1 MYFLLEFHISAGF
14 LNAFVEVVQASVLTF
29 TTSKVLPRGGVIEL
43 SLPGADPM
51 RDGSMEDDV
60 SFHVG
65 VILRYIY
72 IYICI
77 SICRRCVVYC
87 HVSLPEVTGIDITWS
102 CFQYENV
109 YLKLQRK

>member
-29 TTSKVLPRGGVIEL
+29 TTSKVLPRGGIIEL

-65 VILRYIY
+65 VILRLY
-72 IYICI
+72 
-77 SICRRCVVYC
+77 VVYLYADGVLC
-87 HVSLPEVTGIDITWS
+87 IAMLV
-102 CFQYENV
+102 CQR
-109 YLKLQRK
+109 LQG